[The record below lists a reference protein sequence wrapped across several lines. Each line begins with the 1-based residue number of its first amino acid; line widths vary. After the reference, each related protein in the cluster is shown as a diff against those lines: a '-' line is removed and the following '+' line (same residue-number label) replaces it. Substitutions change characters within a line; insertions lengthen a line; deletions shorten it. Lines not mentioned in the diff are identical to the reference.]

1 MIFSLRFASMFL
13 ASENKPDPLPKT
25 LPSTGF
31 QTREINMVI
40 HLLRGNKPDPPN
52 PLKHTTTEN
61 IPPAKS
67 AACIPSDEAA
77 FASRNL

>member
-31 QTREINMVI
+31 QTKISKKNKQKELSKKRRLNIAVFI
-40 HLLRGNKPDPPN
+40 H
-52 PLKHTTTEN
+52 
-61 IPPAKS
+61 
-67 AACIPSDEAA
+67 
-77 FASRNL
+77 